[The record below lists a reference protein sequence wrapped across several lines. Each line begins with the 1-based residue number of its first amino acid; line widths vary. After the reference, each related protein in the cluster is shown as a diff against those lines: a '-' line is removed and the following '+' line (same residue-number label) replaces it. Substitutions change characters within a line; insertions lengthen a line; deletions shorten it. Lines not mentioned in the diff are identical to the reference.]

1 VAKKGSEF
9 NNAAPAVGADAG
21 GRNVVVSLTPSGR
34 AYIMK
39 NGDGSR
45 YTAVRSSTGVVLA
58 DWSSGDNGAALLA
71 LTTAWETAGII

>member
-1 VAKKGSEF
+1 MARKGAEF

-34 AYIMK
+34 GYVMK

-45 YTAVRSSTGVVLA
+45 FTGVRTSTGIVLA
-58 DWSSGDNGAALLA
+58 DWSSGDGGAALLSL
-71 LTTAWETAGII
+71 LTSWETAGII